1 MVEVERLKK
10 FGLFKGL
17 NEDEM
22 KHVCKILSATEVA
35 ENEVLLKENQITR
48 SIFLIEKGEAS
59 IYLKKGM
66 KEELIRV
73 NKPGEM
79 FGEMSFLDGKLHSA
93 NVRAN
98 STMELFIMRKNDFDT
113 LISDNPRIG
122 VKLYQNFVRVLLD
135 MVRQTNRKVK
145 ELMK

>member
-1 MVEVERLKK
+1 MVELEKLKK

-17 NEDEM
+17 NEDEI
-22 KHVCKILSATEVA
+22 KQIGKILTESEVS
-35 ENEVLLKENQITR
+35 ENEILLKENQITR
-48 SIFLIEKGEAS
+48 SIFLIEEGEAS
-59 IYLKKGM
+59 IYLKKGI

-93 NVRAN
+93 NVRAT
-98 STMELFIMRKNDFDT
+98 SQMKLLVMRKNDFDT